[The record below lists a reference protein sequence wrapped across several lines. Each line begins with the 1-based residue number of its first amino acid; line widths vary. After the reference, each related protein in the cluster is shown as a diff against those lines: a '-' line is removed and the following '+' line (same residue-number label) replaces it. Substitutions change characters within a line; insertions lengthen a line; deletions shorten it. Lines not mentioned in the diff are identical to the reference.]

1 MKPLRHPRL
10 WIALWSLAILLVI
23 AVCLLPSSDLPELP
37 DNSDKIE
44 HLLSY
49 FLLASSAVQLFLRG
63 RGLWLAAVGLVALGV
78 GIEVAQGAFTS
89 DRSADPFDALAN
101 TVGVLLGMAT
111 ALTPWRDLLLRMEKR
126 LPW

>member
-1 MKPLRHPRL
+1 M
-10 WIALWSLAILLVI
+10 ALWSLAILLVI

-49 FLLASSAVQLFLRG
+49 FLLASGAVQLFLRG
-63 RGLWLAAVGLVALGV
+63 RALWLAAVGLVMLGV
-78 GIEVAQGAFTS
+78 GIELAQGAFTS
-89 DRSADPFDALAN
+89 DRFADPLDALAN